1 MQKSQHTKGKH
12 SPRKPIRQRSL
23 DRKDKKNEKR
33 DSEPRLG
40 GKSAAAGIR
49 TRLSTGSI
57 HMNGTTT
64 ISVARETEA
73 IAKQIA
79 KETQQVS
86 STGKRRIGSAGVS
99 ESSMTQNPPPKK
111 RKIGRNDGSG
121 EDNRNDY
128 FCWLCHR
135 EGMVVCCELCPRV
148 YHTKCLGLDSD
159 LPQDWVCPE
168 CEKIMRAECVDTRS
182 KAMSMISLDTLCML
196 LKYALER
203 MQHQGAVPFI
213 KPVDLSAVPNYTDY
227 IFNPMDLS
235 ILEKNI
241 KKKVYG
247 CTEAFLADAK
257 WILHNCIIYNG
268 THHKLSSSA
277 KMIIKICKHEM
288 NEIELCPDCYLNSC
302 IRKNDDWFSE
312 PCRTPHTLVW
322 AKLKGYPFWPAK
334 VLREVDGEVDVRFFG
349 AHDRSWVPPSQCFL
363 LSKASPTALQKGK
376 KNSGLDQAMKELD
389 LHIEKLKKKFG
400 KFEYSPFRTPY
411 DRNNCYKPIQLK
423 PGKNI
428 VKRALNSSISS
439 SKKFRKVL
447 SKRVVLSLSTENQM
461 GSPSAKQTVL
471 SRTAS
476 ALKNKYSSFVPKKVS
491 LVIGGKSIAS
501 HDRERKEIETKENIV
516 DKLKQKLKE
525 MNEMEDV
532 NIENDSDK
540 PQVVIEN
547 VESDELIEPVRE
559 LQGNSANVKLGGCT
573 EKDDI
578 VKTSKDR
585 TEDKMEPCEDLEMD
599 EIDGKV
605 VEKNSIHENVVEN
618 VNLNES
624 AEKLSIKMSKTDYSA
639 VSKEERTVVSVS
651 KPNFEESLQKT
662 IEECK
667 AKLGLSSDEEIPEA
681 VREVF
686 EDILDNSEKDD
697 FDKHDKKQEEEKN
710 ISLQKDSSVTE
721 KEKVKPV
728 IVLKIA
734 TIQKTSTIKDSS
746 DSKLDSKE
754 THGGQGQNVISV
766 SKETHGGQGQNVISV
781 SKETNSSSKEIY
793 NAVCSQKN
801 QVSSSDMSQSASSKT
816 NSYCESTDKS
826 SDESKDSSSIKAVT
840 ESSITKV
847 RPESTS
853 KESILIQ
860 DSQCRELERRKVSN
874 KNDSE
879 EETSLVM
886 EVDESDSENDLN
898 RHLIDLDT
906 EGENEILKNRSVF
919 RIDKSKQGQET
930 KLIAESPDSTQDKND
945 VQINPTSKQE
955 KEKMETQSSS
965 SKGPEKGKET
975 KACTSVSSSA
985 TNTLPDEEDTDVVI
999 IEKPDHNTEPKSK
1012 SKDILCKFSEKL
1024 VHSIQKM
1031 FGELTEELQTHENSQ
1046 TKSDKV
1052 HAELEKTTWEHK
1064 VQLSELKHNFELTL
1078 SEMKQAWGAEKLRIT
1093 AQVTRGCEK
1102 EKEKVVKETKKK
1114 QWCASCGKEAIFYC
1128 CWNTS
1133 YCDYPCQQEHWPT
1146 HMPNCLQASQ
1156 QQSQAQHAQGSSE
1169 ASGKKTSKDQQSSST
1184 VQDKTKTSGGGNN
1197 RSSPC
1202 SSGGAKN
1209 LGTRSSPID
1218 LDADEYRRR
1227 VRDDLTA
1234 SMQRPQE
1241 ERNTE
1246 IHRLQTILPHS
1257 SPIPFQ
1263 SMASPLNTPQFR
1275 QPPQQQSTSVMSL
1288 SQPVMISQPLA
1299 AQFGTQMS
1307 ASNCSAHQVMMSNAQ
1322 GNPYISQ
1329 IPMPIQMPVSQ
1340 PRPNNNMLQ
1349 PHPILH
1355 PGRGQQ
1361 LIYNPMQIQSQQPQF
1376 NNQGNLLNGP
1386 ILFAQSGQPQPRALI
1401 QNFTS
1406 RPSF

>member
-1 MQKSQHTKGKH
+1 
-12 SPRKPIRQRSL
+12 
-23 DRKDKKNEKR
+23 
-33 DSEPRLG
+33 
-40 GKSAAAGIR
+40 
-49 TRLSTGSI
+49 
-57 HMNGTTT
+57 MNGTTT

-79 KETQQVS
+79 KESQQGTS
-86 STGKRRIGSAGVS
+86 AGKRRLGSAGVS
-99 ESSMTQNPPPKK
+99 ESSGTQNPPPKK

-168 CEKIMRAECVDTRS
+168 CEKVMRAECVDTRS
-182 KAMSMISLDTLCML
+182 KAMGMITLDTLCML

-203 MQHQGAVPFI
+203 MQHQGAVPFT
-213 KPVDLSAVPNYTDY
+213 KPVDLSVVPNYTDY
-227 IFNPMDLS
+227 IFNPMDLG

-302 IRKNDDWFSE
+302 IRKNDEWFSE

-363 LSKASPTALQKGK
+363 LSKAIPTALQKGK

-400 KFEYSPFRTPY
+400 KFEYAPFRTPY

-423 PGKNI
+423 PGKSI
-428 VKRALNSSISS
+428 IKRALSSSISS
-439 SKKFRKVL
+439 SKMFRKGL
-447 SKRVVLSLSTENQM
+447 PKRVVLSLSTENQM

-501 HDRERKEIETKENIV
+501 HERETKETETKENIV

-525 MNEMEDV
+525 MNDMEDV
-532 NIENDSDK
+532 DVENDSDK

-547 VESDELIEPVRE
+547 VESDELIESVAKIQENNME
-559 LQGNSANVKLGGCT
+559 LGEST
-573 EKDDI
+573 EKDDV
-578 VKTSKDR
+578 VKASKDR
-585 TEDKMEPCEDLEMD
+585 TEDKMEHSDDSKID

-605 VEKNSIHENVVEN
+605 RKKNSIQESVVEN
-618 VNLNES
+618 LNSES
-624 AEKLSIKMSKTDYSA
+624 TEEICKRRSKNDELA
-639 VSKEERTVVSVS
+639 ASKEEHAVVSLS
-651 KPNFEESLQKT
+651 KPNFEQSLQKT
-662 IEECK
+662 IDECK

-686 EDILDNSEKDD
+686 EDILDDSGRDSSLMEN
-697 FDKHDKKQEEEKN
+697 KN
-710 ISLQKDSSVTE
+710 ISRLGDSSDTEKENVRAVTVLKVTTSQKTSIINDSSESKIDMHNKEIHSGQGQKVASVNKDSS
-721 KEKVKPV
+721 
-728 IVLKIA
+728 
-734 TIQKTSTIKDSS
+734 
-746 DSKLDSKE
+746 
-754 THGGQGQNVISV
+754 
-766 SKETHGGQGQNVISV
+766 
-781 SKETNSSSKEIY
+781 
-793 NAVCSQKN
+793 NAMCGQKN
-801 QVSSSDMSQSASSKT
+801 PVSSSDISQSLDSSKI
-816 NSYCESTDKS
+816 NSFCESTDKS
-826 SDESKDSSSIKAVT
+826 RDESKDFSCIKAT
-840 ESSITKV
+840 AESSITKNT
-847 RPESTS
+847 PEST
-853 KESILIQ
+853 SILIQ
-860 DSQCRELERRKVSN
+860 DSQIREIVRKKVSS
-874 KNDSE
+874 KTTSVHSE

-886 EVDESDSENDLN
+886 EVDESDSENDDLN
-898 RHLIDLDT
+898 RLLIDL
-906 EGENEILKNRSVF
+906 EGETKIIKNRPV
-919 RIDKSKQGQET
+919 IAKDNSKQGQET
-930 KLIAESPDSTQDKND
+930 KLTVESPDSTQDKNG
-945 VQINPTSKQE
+945 VQINPRSKSE
-955 KEKMETQSSS
+955 KEKMVRQSAS
-965 SKGPEKGKET
+965 SKWPEKGKET
-975 KACTSVSSSA
+975 KAFTGVSSSA
-985 TNTLPDEEDTDVVI
+985 TNTLSDEEDTDVVI
-999 IEKPDHNTEPKSK
+999 VEKPNQNSEPKSK
-1012 SKDILCKFSEKL
+1012 SEDILCKFSEKL
-1024 VHSIQKM
+1024 MQSIQKM
-1031 FGELTEELQTHENSQ
+1031 FGELSEELQSHESSQ
-1046 TKSDKV
+1046 KMSDKAS
-1052 HAELEKTTWEHK
+1052 AELEKATWGHK

-1102 EKEKVVKETKKK
+1102 EKEKAVKETKKK

-1156 QQSQAQHAQGSSE
+1156 QQSQASQTQHE
-1169 ASGKKTSKDQQSSST
+1169 ASSKKTSKDQQSSGT
-1184 VQDKTKTSGGGNN
+1184 VQDKTKTSGGGSN

-1202 SSGGAKN
+1202 SSGGSKN

-1241 ERNTE
+1241 ERSTD
-1246 IHRLQTILPHS
+1246 IHRLQNILPHS
-1257 SPIPFQ
+1257 SPNPFQ
-1263 SMASPLNTPQFR
+1263 SMTSPLNTPQFR
-1275 QPPQQQSTSVMSL
+1275 QQPQQQSTPVMSL
-1288 SQPVMISQPLA
+1288 SQPVMLSQPLT

-1307 ASNCSAHQVMMSNAQ
+1307 TSNSSAHQVMLSNTQ
-1322 GNPYISQ
+1322 GNPYITQ
-1329 IPMPIQMPVSQ
+1329 IPMPIQMP
-1340 PRPNNNMLQ
+1340 RPNNNILQ

-1361 LIYNPMQIQSQQPQF
+1361 LMYPMQIQSQQPQF
-1376 NNQGNLLNGP
+1376 SNQGNLINGP
-1386 ILFAQSGQPQPRALI
+1386 VLFAQSGQPQPRALI

-1406 RPSF
+1406 RPPF